1 MQRETIQG
9 PAVLSWHV
17 VFFAAFA
24 LLVSCLAYWGTQY
37 ASTRKSL
44 KTQSLSFDVA
54 EKLGLDSVYCTIG
67 CHPHDYRD
75 FSDEAEKRLRADS
88 WLEVLYV
95 PRCRVA
101 QTCVFQC
108 NVASGNPSVWP
119 KKWWRW
125 ASADWTIGRTTTS
138 LSSAL
143 GPSPL

>member
-1 MQRETIQG
+1 MLG
-9 PAVLSWHV
+9 LLGHAVRFDKEVIEDTKLII
-17 VFFAAFA
+17 
-24 LLVSCLAYWGTQY
+24 
-37 ASTRKSL
+37 
-44 KTQSLSFDVA
+44 DVA

-119 KKWWRW
+119 KSGGGGRVRTGLLEELRR
-125 ASADWTIGRTTTS
+125 ASHQHS
-138 LSSAL
+138 VPVLSS
-143 GPSPL
+143 PSQHVPVSVWVRLPARVEV